1 MVIIVTVTCILLQNK
16 KKFGILQ
23 GHIMHNGYKLTLS
36 LLQNLTK
43 TSSSSVDNR
52 WDRVQVLGLGSV
64 LIATVAF
71 AAAFTIPGGYKQD
84 NGTPVLA
91 RRYMFNAFILA
102 NASAFMTA
110 LLSLLLLLLR
120 SITDPDR
127 RTLLFAAYLFI
138 LASSSMVVAFGVGMY
153 VTLAPNNMPIAIL
166 IFVFSLFLGSPL
178 VLFLS
183 GIVVRIEDFYYG
195 ITPINPYFD
204 ILIGRNS
211 FLKRLNLVFLA
222 SYVLIF
228 VVIFCLAFL

>member
-1 MVIIVTVTCILLQNK
+1 MVIIVTVTCILLQNEES
-16 KKFGILQ
+16 FRELEVY
-23 GHIMHNGYKLTLS
+23 IMHKGYKLTAS
-36 LLQNLTK
+36 LFENLTK
-43 TSSSSVDNR
+43 TSLDNR

-64 LIATVAF
+64 LIATVTF

-102 NASAFMTA
+102 NALAFMTA

-120 SITDPDR
+120 SIILLDQK
-127 RTLLFAAYLFI
+127 TLLIAAYLFL
-138 LASSSMVVAFGVGMY
+138 LASSSMVVAFGLGMY

-166 IFVFSLFLGSPL
+166 ILVFSLFLGSPF

-183 GIVVRIEDFYYG
+183 GIARKIFKFFWVI
-195 ITPINPYFD
+195 PIQSD
-204 ILIGRNS
+204 RNS
-211 FLKRLNLVFLA
+211 YRVFLA